1 MQAAPRRCQ
10 LLQEKSRTVV
20 VTARSSRTTKNSS
33 GRRLFSERTCCAR
46 SGVWSISELKVAR
59 MLEICQSPFFVERSA
74 ERCVAVMRS
83 CRRSPAW
90 ARPRCLFWPACNR
103 LAWLSVCG
111 PPLPARDDS
120 PPPDTS
126 VCPPTAGRFI
136 GEGLPLSLLSFGGVS
151 QGLMWSDLSPRPF
164 ELW

>member
-59 MLEICQSPFFVERSA
+59 MLEICQS
-74 ERCVAVMRS
+74 
-83 CRRSPAW
+83 
-90 ARPRCLFWPACNR
+90 LFLSR
-103 LAWLSVCG
+103 GVQKGAWLLCEVAGEVRHGQDRGVCFGLLATGSHGFQYAAHHCLRETIALPQILRSVPPLQVDSSEKACHSRCCLSEASLRASCG
-111 PPLPARDDS
+111 P
-120 PPPDTS
+120 
-126 VCPPTAGRFI
+126 I
-136 GEGLPLSLLSFGGVS
+136 
-151 QGLMWSDLSPRPF
+151 
-164 ELW
+164 

>member
-1 MQAAPRRCQ
+1 MQASTSQMSAPAREVPNRCRDGTV
-10 LLQEKSRTVV
+10 LQNHQELIRSKAILGTDVLCQERGVVHFGIESRQN
-20 VTARSSRTTKNSS
+20 AGNLPES
-33 GRRLFSERTCCAR
+33 
-46 SGVWSISELKVAR
+46 
-59 MLEICQSPFFVERSA
+59 FFVERSA

-126 VCPPTAGRFI
+126 VCPPLQVDSSEKACHSRCC
-136 GEGLPLSLLSFGGVS
+136 LSEASLRASCG
-151 QGLMWSDLSPRPF
+151 PI
-164 ELW
+164 

>member
-1 MQAAPRRCQ
+1 MQVTPRCRPAPRRCQ

-59 MLEICQSPFFVERSA
+59 MLEICQSLFVERSA

-126 VCPPTAGRFI
+126 VCPPLQVDSSEKACHSRCC
-136 GEGLPLSLLSFGGVS
+136 LSEASLRASCG
-151 QGLMWSDLSPRPF
+151 PI
-164 ELW
+164 